1 MQWQFL
7 DESERRALA
16 IADGKGSTALAL
28 APDEAPTV
36 AHNRLSDHDRQV
48 VAIFKRHLTEL
59 CHPVDVRVFGSRARG
74 EATWESD
81 LDLFIMLDTA
91 PTEVRRR
98 IDELAWEV
106 GFAAG
111 LVIAPLVVTKD
122 TLANPLI
129 THIKNEGVAV

>member
-16 IADGKGSTALAL
+16 IADNNGSTSLAV
-28 APDEAPTV
+28 APDEAPMSD
-36 AHNRLSDHDRQV
+36 HNRLSDHDRQV

-81 LDLFIMLDTA
+81 LDLFIMLETA
-91 PTEVRRR
+91 SAELRRR

-122 TLANPLI
+122 MLANPII
-129 THIKNEGVAV
+129 TYIKNEGVAV